1 MEWIPPPTGKRGRQQ
16 SFSDPDLFDDEG
28 SLWHAPETDD
38 RVRAEPTV
46 AGRTWLERAGL
57 QHPVPP
63 PKDAEREHPLS
74 RRYRPVEPVD
84 PSRAMDSTGIKA
96 EGESE
101 WSAEGQ
107 KTVWETVF
115 PTNAQA
121 RRTQTT
127 RGGSTR
133 KHWKSGLARSL
144 EATLVTRLFYRSCST
159 RSRLTKISVPSRQ
172 LAPTT
177 PGNATRQSLPVAP
190 PPFVRERVLRTLSAR
205 SSLPPCK
212 NARLRKPTSLAA
224 VARNEALRASKYLG
238 RAIWRRWSGDHRR
251 SRVEAK
257 MNGYTAL
264 ETEDIA
270 T

>member
-1 MEWIPPPTGKRGRQQ
+1 MECGGSENSLGDCFPDKHASTADPNGASGARYTSAALS
-16 SFSDPDLFDDEG
+16 SF
-28 SLWHAPETDD
+28 
-38 RVRAEPTV
+38 AE
-46 AGRTWLERAGL
+46 
-57 QHPVPP
+57 
-63 PKDAEREHPLS
+63 
-74 RRYRPVEPVD
+74 
-84 PSRAMDSTGIKA
+84 
-96 EGESE
+96 
-101 WSAEGQ
+101 
-107 KTVWETVF
+107 
-115 PTNAQA
+115 
-121 RRTQTT
+121 QTT
-127 RGGSTR
+127 KGGSTR
-133 KHWKSGLARSL
+133 KRWKSGLSRSPA
-144 EATLVTRLFYRSCST
+144 ATLVTRLFYRSCST

-172 LAPTT
+172 VAPTT
-177 PGNATRQSLPVAP
+177 PGNATRQSLPVVP